1 MRGAQDTRAAVD
13 IVDLTAGYERGKP
26 VFQGFSASFPDRG
39 TTQVRGRNGSGKS
52 TLAELCSG
60 YLRPWSGTVT
70 VAGREAGDPAARRR
84 RRVCRTEP
92 ALYPNLTARDHL
104 SFASRGIGADPAAA
118 HGRARAYGLG
128 DWMSTEA
135 KALSTGNRRKL
146 WLVMCTLG
154 AFDVAILDEPFN
166 GLDDEGRDRLAA
178 EMRDWSER
186 AAVLLIAHAAPAE
199 ASVDRTFDLGG
210 PDQPRPEES

>member
-1 MRGAQDTRAAVD
+1 MRGTSHSHTAVD
-13 IVDLTAGYERGKP
+13 IIDLTAGYERGKP
-26 VFQGFSASFPDRG
+26 VFQGFSASFAACA

-60 YLRPWSGTVT
+60 YLKPWSGTVH
-70 VAGREAGDPAARRR
+70 VAGRDAGHPSARAR

-92 ALYPNLTARDHL
+92 ALYPDLTARDHL
-104 SFASRGIGADPAAA
+104 SFAARSTGTDPAAA
-118 HGRARAYGLG
+118 HERARAYGLG
-128 DWMSTEA
+128 DWMSAEA

-154 AFDVAILDEPFN
+154 GFDVAILDEPFN
-166 GLDDEGRDRLAA
+166 GLDDQGRDRLAD

-199 ASVDRTFDLGG
+199 ATVDAVFDLGG
-210 PDQPRPEES
+210 PQPEER